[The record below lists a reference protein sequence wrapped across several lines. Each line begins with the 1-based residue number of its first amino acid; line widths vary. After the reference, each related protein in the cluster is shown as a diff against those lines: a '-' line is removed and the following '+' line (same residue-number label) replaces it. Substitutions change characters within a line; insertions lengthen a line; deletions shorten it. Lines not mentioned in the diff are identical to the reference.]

1 MKLQFLVGLQKLVLF
16 AYMMYSCKHFNNIF
30 KEKGK
35 NHLTRVRLNSTFM
48 HTFMGRKKDFKK
60 VTFNT
65 FLKIL
70 MNETAYNQTQ
80 AQFQVSC
87 IFIRWPIVVLQTL
100 NKDQQFV
107 SIWYFFK
114 KISTALKLILSSL
127 QDLRILRFL
136 KRRKILHSN
145 LFNA

>member
-1 MKLQFLVGLQKLVLF
+1 MKLQFLIGLQKLVLF

-35 NHLTRVRLNSTFM
+35 NDLTRVMIELHLYAHFY
-48 HTFMGRKKDFKK
+48 GKKKKDFKK

-107 SIWYFFK
+107 SI
-114 KISTALKLILSSL
+114 
-127 QDLRILRFL
+127 
-136 KRRKILHSN
+136 
-145 LFNA
+145 